1 MKKIITK
8 ASGLVIA
15 CTTPLAMGFTFET
28 ETLNGSFDSTIT
40 AGMGLRTESRGCNL
54 INQGPTGHNAPS
66 GCLAQSSGVADQGDL
81 NYDRGDMFTNY
92 LKGTHELLLKMP
104 EDITFMAR
112 GTWIRD
118 FAATDTTGTLS
129 FNTPESVGSNGL
141 SDDARDDLAF
151 KARLLD
157 LWVSKG
163 FDVGGQRVR
172 ARLGN
177 QVINWG
183 ESLFVAGGINNTNAY
198 DYQAL
203 ARPGVQLKEAVL
215 PAPMLSVASGLGS
228 GVNVEAYYQFR
239 WNKSELPPV
248 GSYWSTTNA
257 LGEGR
262 GDYGFSEKDARDS
275 GQWGLS
281 LRWQP
286 EDSDV
291 AYGFYVMRYHD
302 KLPSLRVAILDP
314 NTFAAAPTW
323 EYQEDRMM
331 YGISANMPIGD
342 WAVGTELSYRPK
354 DSVMLNPVIDLCTGN
369 GGKCWK
375 DEKKFQWHL
384 TGLYSFSQDAHLD
397 YVTFNHRLE
406 KEIRQRFED
415 GDFEI
420 QIIGFAKQIGDIAD
434 GASAV
439 LEFCLLALLLT
450 AGAVYWYCHSLRF
463 TLLALVCSLAS
474 LVWQFGSLRLLGYGL
489 DPLAVLVPFLVFAI
503 GVSHGVQQINFIVR
517 EIAIGKSAE
526 EAARSSFTGLLVPG
540 TLALVTALVSF
551 VTLLL
556 IPIPMVRELAIT
568 ASLGVAYKIVTN
580 LVMLPLMASLL
591 RVDDKYAAA
600 QEVSRQRRSRWLRGL
615 ARLAEPRKAQWVL
628 GAALAVFLAAIWQ
641 SHDRVVG
648 TLQAGAPELRE
659 DSRFNRDAVSIAS
672 NYDIGL
678 DWLSVVFEVDKAPS
692 EVACEDVA
700 LGQYQ
705 DRFVW
710 AMQGVPGVL
719 SVASFSTTMRQ
730 FNEGYNEGNPKMA
743 AVPIDPMNYAALA
756 TEVARTP
763 GLMRTDCSMSAVHL
777 YLADHKATTI
787 NRVVDAAKAFRS
799 EYPMSGISIRLASG
813 NAGVLAAINEEVEK
827 SETPMLLYVYAAIA
841 LLVFVVYRDL
851 RAVLVCCL
859 PLTIGTFIGYW
870 FMKEL
875 QIGLTIATLP
885 VMVLAVG
892 IGVDYAFYIYNRLQL
907 HLAHGQTITKA
918 VEYALLEVGVATIFT
933 AITLA
938 VGVATWAF
946 SELKFQADMGKLLAF
961 MFVVNMVMAMTVL
974 PAFAVWL
981 ERAFPRKRPVRMIGA
996 LVH

>member
-1 MKKIITK
+1 
-8 ASGLVIA
+8 
-15 CTTPLAMGFTFET
+15 MGWFAVQLRMDAGFEKQLPVGHEYIETFEAYRNDLLGANRLTIVVKAREGDIWSAPGLKRLYDVTQAVTFLPGVSRSSVRSLWTPNAFVNEIT
-28 ETLNGSFDSTIT
+28 EEGFRADPLVPGTVSPEHLDDRIIAKIANSTAQGGFIGTLV
-40 AGMGLRTESRGCNL
+40 SRD
-54 INQGPTGHNAPS
+54 
-66 GCLAQSSGVADQGDL
+66 QSSAMITVELNEYDSQG
-81 NYDRGDMFTNY
+81 
-92 LKGTHELLLKMP
+92 
-104 EDITFMAR
+104 
-112 GTWIRD
+112 
-118 FAATDTTGTLS
+118 
-129 FNTPESVGSNGL
+129 
-141 SDDARDDLAF
+141 
-151 KARLLD
+151 
-157 LWVSKG
+157 
-163 FDVGGQRVR
+163 
-172 ARLGN
+172 
-177 QVINWG
+177 
-183 ESLFVAGGINNTNAY
+183 
-198 DYQAL
+198 
-203 ARPGVQLKEAVL
+203 
-215 PAPMLSVASGLGS
+215 
-228 GVNVEAYYQFR
+228 
-239 WNKSELPPV
+239 
-248 GSYWSTTNA
+248 
-257 LGEGR
+257 
-262 GDYGFSEKDARDS
+262 
-275 GQWGLS
+275 
-281 LRWQP
+281 
-286 EDSDV
+286 
-291 AYGFYVMRYHD
+291 
-302 KLPSLRVAILDP
+302 
-314 NTFAAAPTW
+314 
-323 EYQEDRMM
+323 
-331 YGISANMPIGD
+331 
-342 WAVGTELSYRPK
+342 
-354 DSVMLNPVIDLCTGN
+354 
-369 GGKCWK
+369 
-375 DEKKFQWHL
+375 
-384 TGLYSFSQDAHLD
+384 AHLD

-615 ARLAEPRKAQWVL
+615 ARLAEPRKAQWV
-628 GAALAVFLAAIWQ
+628 
-641 SHDRVVG
+641 H
-648 TLQAGAPELRE
+648 
-659 DSRFNRDAVSIAS
+659 AVSIAS